1 MIELGTLLL
10 YQNDMTLVS
19 IRLAVNEKK
28 MWISSMQC
36 INASLLRQL
45 FEDYDYLLVP
55 LKSQNT
61 VFLHFIFCFILDH
74 GII

>member
-28 MWISSMQC
+28 CES
-36 INASLLRQL
+36 
-45 FEDYDYLLVP
+45 P
-55 LKSQNT
+55 LCSA
-61 VFLHFIFCFILDH
+61 
-74 GII
+74 